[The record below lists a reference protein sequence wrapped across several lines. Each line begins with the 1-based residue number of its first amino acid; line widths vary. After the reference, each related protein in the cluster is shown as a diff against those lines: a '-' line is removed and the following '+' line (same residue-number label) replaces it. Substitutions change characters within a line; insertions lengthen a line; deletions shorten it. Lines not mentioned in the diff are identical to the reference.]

1 MFRRI
6 CGGVRD
12 PLVRAPLLDFGNE
25 FRHTDVVKTVGLPN
39 AEERAGHR
47 AGTGSVGVPVTE
59 GHTRAAIV
67 RLLLEEGPITATAIG
82 NALGLAPAGVRR
94 HLDALIESGQ
104 ARAGRS
110 APWQHKGRGR
120 PAKQYQLTAAG
131 RGMLGHTY
139 DDLAGAAI
147 RQLREI
153 GGEAAVTEFARKRA
167 RSLVDGIESLPAD
180 SDEAPD
186 SAVRS
191 GTAAKAEEIAT
202 ALSDAGFA
210 ASTRKVGAGVQIC
223 QHHCPVSHVAEEFP
237 ELCEAELEAF
247 REVLGTHVQRLATI
261 ANGDCACTTHVPLT
275 VLPTPATAGQEH
287 NASPTAVAQPAT
299 DATNDSGRSAE

>member
-1 MFRRI
+1 M
-6 CGGVRD
+6 
-12 PLVRAPLLDFGNE
+12 
-25 FRHTDVVKTVGLPN
+25 GLPN
-39 AEERAGHR
+39 ADERAGHR
-47 AGTGSVGVPVTE
+47 AGTGSVGVPASGGE

-82 NALGLAPAGVRR
+82 SALGLAPAGVRR

-110 APWQHKGRGR
+110 APWQQKGRGR

-131 RGMLGHTY
+131 RGMLGHAY

-153 GGEAAVTEFARKRA
+153 GGGEAVTAFARKRA
-167 RSLVDGIESLPAD
+167 RTLVDGIEPLPAHLP
-180 SDEAPD
+180 E
-186 SAVRS
+186 SAANSSGAQGATVQS
-191 GTAAKAEEIAT
+191 GTVEKAAEIAT

-210 ASTRKVGAGVQIC
+210 ASTRRVGAGVQIC
-223 QHHCPVSHVAEEFP
+223 QHHCPVAHVAEEFP

-275 VLPTPATAGQEH
+275 VLPTAVADRPNNT
-287 NASPTAVAQPAT
+287 SSSTVAQPAT
-299 DATNDSGRSAE
+299 DAPNDSGRSAE

>member
-1 MFRRI
+1 M
-6 CGGVRD
+6 
-12 PLVRAPLLDFGNE
+12 
-25 FRHTDVVKTVGLPN
+25 KTVGLPN
-39 AEERAGHR
+39 TDERAGHR

-82 NALGLAPAGVRR
+82 RALGLAPAGVRR

-110 APWQHKGRGR
+110 APWQQKGRGR

-131 RGMLGHTY
+131 RGMLGHAY

-153 GGEAAVTEFARKRA
+153 GGEEAVTAFARKRA
-167 RSLVDGIESLPAD
+167 RTLVDGIEALPTQR
-180 SDEAPD
+180 DEAAAD
-186 SAVRS
+186 AVAAGEEAARR

-202 ALSDAGFA
+202 ALSGAGFA
-210 ASTRKVGAGVQIC
+210 ASTRRVGAGVQIC

-237 ELCEAELEAF
+237 ELCEAELEVF

-275 VLPTPATAGQEH
+275 VLPTPAVART
-287 NASPTAVAQPAT
+287 NDTSPSAVAQPAT